1 MKDKNLPDDN
11 NSKSLE
17 ELTQEV
23 NTIIEELEKKE
34 DIKNSLDDY
43 QKLIKYA
50 NLDFKTA
57 ADKVTEDVDGM
68 MQYYIKDGQDYF
80 LRTRSYI
87 MDNYIGDDLRFCKKL
102 MKKNKWAKTS
112 II

>member
-23 NTIIEELEKKE
+23 NSIIEELEKKE

-43 QKLIKYA
+43 QKLIQL
-50 NLDFKTA
+50 NNII
-57 ADKVTEDVDGM
+57 E
-68 MQYYIKDGQDYF
+68 
-80 LRTRSYI
+80 
-87 MDNYIGDDLRFCKKL
+87 KKFQRKSKGINQN
-102 MKKNKWAKTS
+102 MKEKIENITKKKNVKKS
-112 II
+112 K

>member
-23 NTIIEELEKKE
+23 NSIIEELEKKE

-43 QKLIKYA
+43 QKLIQLNNIIERKFQRKSKGI
-50 NLDFKTA
+50 NQNMKEKIENIT
-57 ADKVTEDVDGM
+57 K
-68 MQYYIKDGQDYF
+68 
-80 LRTRSYI
+80 
-87 MDNYIGDDLRFCKKL
+87 
-102 MKKNKWAKTS
+102 KKNAKGS
-112 II
+112 K

>member
-23 NTIIEELEKKE
+23 NSIIEELESQK

-43 QKLIKYA
+43 QKLIKL
-50 NLDFKTA
+50 NNII
-57 ADKVTEDVDGM
+57 E
-68 MQYYIKDGQDYF
+68 
-80 LRTRSYI
+80 
-87 MDNYIGDDLRFCKKL
+87 KKFQKKSKNINQNVKEKIENITK
-102 MKKNKWAKTS
+102 KKNAK
-112 II
+112 

>member
-23 NTIIEELEKKE
+23 NSIIEELEKKE

-43 QKLIKYA
+43 QKLIQL
-50 NLDFKTA
+50 NNII
-57 ADKVTEDVDGM
+57 E
-68 MQYYIKDGQDYF
+68 
-80 LRTRSYI
+80 
-87 MDNYIGDDLRFCKKL
+87 KKFQRKSKSINQN
-102 MKKNKWAKTS
+102 MKEKIENITKKKNVKKS
-112 II
+112 K

>member
-23 NTIIEELEKKE
+23 NSIIEELEKKE

-43 QKLIKYA
+43 QKLIKL
-50 NLDFKTA
+50 NNIIVRKFQK
-57 ADKVTEDVDGM
+57 KSK
-68 MQYYIKDGQDYF
+68 YINEITQQKI
-80 LRTRSYI
+80 RNI
-87 MDNYIGDDLRFCKKL
+87 VN
-102 MKKNKWAKTS
+102 KKNAKKT
-112 II
+112 

>member
-23 NTIIEELEKKE
+23 NSIIEELENKE

-43 QKLIKYA
+43 QKLIQL
-50 NLDFKTA
+50 NNII
-57 ADKVTEDVDGM
+57 E
-68 MQYYIKDGQDYF
+68 
-80 LRTRSYI
+80 
-87 MDNYIGDDLRFCKKL
+87 KKFQRKSKGINQN
-102 MKKNKWAKTS
+102 MKEKIENITKKKNAK
-112 II
+112 

>member
-23 NTIIEELEKKE
+23 NSIIEELEKKE

-43 QKLIKYA
+43 QKLIQLNNIIEKKFQKKSKYI
-50 NLDFKTA
+50 NQSTREKINSLSRK
-57 ADKVTEDVDGM
+57 
-68 MQYYIKDGQDYF
+68 KDEE
-80 LRTRSYI
+80 
-87 MDNYIGDDLRFCKKL
+87 
-102 MKKNKWAKTS
+102 
-112 II
+112 

>member
-23 NTIIEELEKKE
+23 NSIIEELEKQE

-43 QKLIKYA
+43 QKLIKL
-50 NLDFKTA
+50 NNIIEKKFQK
-57 ADKVTEDVDGM
+57 KSKNISQNVKEKIEKI
-68 MQYYIKDGQDYF
+68 IK
-80 LRTRSYI
+80 
-87 MDNYIGDDLRFCKKL
+87 
-102 MKKNKWAKTS
+102 KKNAK
-112 II
+112 